1 MDYRHELKF
10 IVSDVEL
17 KIIEY
22 RLKPLMHT
30 DVHQEGNSYA
40 IRSLYFDDRY
50 NSCLKENESGSNNRS
65 KYRIRIYNASSQL
78 IKLEKKQ
85 KCNGM
90 TRKKVSTISL
100 TDCITY
106 MAGNIPP
113 LYIQSTDLQKEF
125 YTVIRGNGFLPVTI
139 VEYIRTAFTD
149 TRGNV
154 RITFDKNI
162 SSSNKISSFL
172 DPRIDSVP
180 LLPNG
185 THILEVKYD
194 EFLPEYITDV
204 LALGTLQQSAFSKYA
219 YARNYNQY

>member
-149 TRGNV
+149 TR
-154 RITFDKNI
+154 
-162 SSSNKISSFL
+162 
-172 DPRIDSVP
+172 
-180 LLPNG
+180 
-185 THILEVKYD
+185 
-194 EFLPEYITDV
+194 
-204 LALGTLQQSAFSKYA
+204 
-219 YARNYNQY
+219 

>member
-10 IVSDVEL
+10 IVSDVKL

-100 TDCITY
+100 TEVSHFQMLHNPQIY
-106 MAGNIPP
+106 
-113 LYIQSTDLQKEF
+113 L
-125 YTVIRGNGFLPVTI
+125 TVV
-139 VEYIRTAFTD
+139 
-149 TRGNV
+149 
-154 RITFDKNI
+154 
-162 SSSNKISSFL
+162 
-172 DPRIDSVP
+172 
-180 LLPNG
+180 
-185 THILEVKYD
+185 
-194 EFLPEYITDV
+194 
-204 LALGTLQQSAFSKYA
+204 
-219 YARNYNQY
+219 